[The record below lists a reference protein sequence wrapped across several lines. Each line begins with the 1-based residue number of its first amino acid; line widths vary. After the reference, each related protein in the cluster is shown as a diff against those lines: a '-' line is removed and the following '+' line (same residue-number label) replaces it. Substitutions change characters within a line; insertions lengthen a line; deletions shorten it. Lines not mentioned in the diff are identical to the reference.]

1 MRKTYLLKINR
12 SNVYL
17 AYILQTLD
25 SLIKARRRDFV
36 TKLLQKNTSK
46 RLFISIK
53 TLRSIANQERV
64 LEGLIV

>member
-53 TLRSIANQERV
+53 HPKIDS
-64 LEGLIV
+64 